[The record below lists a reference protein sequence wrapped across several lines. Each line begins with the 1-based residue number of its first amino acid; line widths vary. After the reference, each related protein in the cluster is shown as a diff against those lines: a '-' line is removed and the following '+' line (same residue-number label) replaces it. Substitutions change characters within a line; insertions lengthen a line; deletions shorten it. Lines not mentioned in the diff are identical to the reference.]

1 MKRITIQLV
10 AFSVV
15 LVVTYGT
22 VQNPYTSFYIDS
34 LKEEA
39 LPAAKEMNDL
49 YEEVKLKAKNY
60 EVAPENAKVD
70 KVWKLIPGY
79 NGLKVDIKASYEN
92 MKQTGTFDET
102 KLIYQQISPS
112 VHIQDLPPTPIYRGH
127 PEKPMVSL
135 LINVAWG
142 NEYIPPMLE
151 TLKKHHVKATFFL
164 EGRWVKNN
172 PDAAKMIVDAGH
184 EIGNH
189 SFSHPNMKT
198 LSENQIK
205 QELEK
210 TNAVIQSVTGQTCQ
224 WFAPPS
230 GSYRQEVVDQAAQ
243 MKLGT
248 IMWSVDT
255 VDWQKPQPDVLIQ
268 RVMTK
273 IHPGAM
279 VLMHPTEATSKA
291 LDQLITQIKQ
301 KGYSLGDVSDLLSE
315 ERIIKKQSVQK
326 R

>member
-1 MKRITIQLV
+1 MKRITVQLV

-34 LKEEA
+34 LKEEV
-39 LPAAKEMNDL
+39 LPAAKETNAL
-49 YEEVKLKAKNY
+49 YEEVQQKAKNY

-92 MKQTGTFDET
+92 MKQTGAFDET

-112 VHIQDLPPTPIYRGH
+112 VHIKDLPPTPIYKGH

-198 LSENQIK
+198 LSEDQIK

-210 TNAVIQSVTGQTCQ
+210 TNDVIQSVTGKTCQ

-230 GSYRQEVVDQAAQ
+230 GSYRQEVVDLAAQ

-255 VDWQKPQPDVLIQ
+255 IDWQKPQPDVLIQ

-291 LDQLITQIKQ
+291 LDQLIIQIKQ

>member
-39 LPAAKEMNDL
+39 LPVAKETNDL

-70 KVWKLIPGY
+70 RVWKLIPGY

-92 MKQTGTFDET
+92 MKQTGAFDET
-102 KLIYQQISPS
+102 KLIYQQTTPS
-112 VHIQDLPPTPIYRGH
+112 IHIQDLPPTPIYRGH

-198 LSENQIK
+198 LSESQIK

-230 GSYRQEVVDQAAQ
+230 GSFRQEVVDQAAQ

-255 VDWQKPQPDVLIQ
+255 VDWQKPQPDVLIH

-273 IHPGAM
+273 VHPGAM
-279 VLMHPTEATSKA
+279 ILMHPTEATSKA

-301 KGYSLGDVSDLLSE
+301 KGYSLGDVSNLLSE

>member
-39 LPAAKEMNDL
+39 LPVAKETNDL

-70 KVWKLIPGY
+70 RVWKLIPGY

-92 MKQTGTFDET
+92 MKQTGAFDET
-102 KLIYQQISPS
+102 KLIYQQTTPS
-112 VHIQDLPPTPIYRGH
+112 IHIQDLPPTPIYRGH

-172 PDAAKMIVDAGH
+172 PDVAKMIVDAGH

-198 LSENQIK
+198 LSESQIK

-230 GSYRQEVVDQAAQ
+230 GSFRQEVVDQAAQ

-255 VDWQKPQPDVLIQ
+255 VDWQKPQPDVLIH

-273 IHPGAM
+273 VHPGAM
-279 VLMHPTEATSKA
+279 ILMHPTEATSKA

-301 KGYSLGDVSDLLSE
+301 KGYSLGDVSNLLSE

>member
-1 MKRITIQLV
+1 M

-15 LVVTYGT
+15 LAVTYGT
-22 VQNPYTSFYIDS
+22 VQNPYTSFYIQS
-34 LKEEA
+34 LKAEA
-39 LPAAKEMNDL
+39 LPVATETNDL
-49 YEEVKLKAKNY
+49 YEEVKTKAKNY
-60 EVAPENAKVD
+60 EAAPENAKVD
-70 KVWKLIPGY
+70 KVWKLMPGY
-79 NGLKVDIKASYEN
+79 NGLKVDIEASYDN
-92 MKQTGTFDET
+92 MKQAGTFDET
-102 KLIYQQISPS
+102 KLIYEQIPPAIHMS
-112 VHIQDLPPTPIYRGH
+112 DLPPTPIYRGH
-127 PEKPMVSL
+127 PDKPMVSL
-135 LINVAWG
+135 LVNVAWG
-142 NEYIPPMLE
+142 NEYIPLMLE

-198 LSENQIK
+198 LSESQIK
-205 QELEK
+205 SELEK
-210 TNAVIQSVTGQTCQ
+210 TNAVIHSVTGQTCQ

-230 GSYRQEVVDQAAQ
+230 GSYRQEVVEQAAK

-255 VDWQKPQPDVLIQ
+255 IDWQKPAPQVLIQ
-268 RVMTK
+268 RVMDR

-279 VLMHPTEATSKA
+279 VLMHPTEATAKA
-291 LDQLITQIKQ
+291 LDPLIKQIKQ
-301 KGYSLGDVSDLLSE
+301 KGYSLGDVSNLLSE
-315 ERIIKKQSVQK
+315 ERIIKKAS